1 MSLVSSIK
9 ATAFTKVKKTMTKKM
24 YDLYYN
30 ENKEISQTRE
40 KYEASLAK
48 AYKHLDACKFKD
60 KGWPCPTCP
69 ECCFHGKDYDE
80 MMSVMG
86 FAEKWIEENPEKAK
100 AMKLPHKH

>member
-1 MSLVSSIK
+1 
-9 ATAFTKVKKTMTKKM
+9 M

-30 ENKEISQTRE
+30 ENKEVSQSRE
-40 KYEASLAK
+40 EYESNLSK

-69 ECCFHGKDYDE
+69 DCCFHGKDYDD
-80 MMSVMG
+80 MMAVMS